1 MEDFLFSLASNKFKK
16 LQCPKCHKKDH
27 WQRYYN
33 VETGEVLPEQ
43 YGRCDNASKCREWV
57 IPSRGDFKDELI
69 PRVVSKKPRVIPPSV
84 NIPKEVLIDTLKG
97 YDKNTFI
104 QYLATSAPYPFPFTV
119 INKIIELYFVGTV
132 GKGYMYGGTAFPF
145 INANGN
151 IRTIQIKQFDNNNST
166 VKTSFLHTKLEY
178 QLKNNGKPIPKWLID
193 YNKQESKID
202 CYFGEHL
209 LKQYPRNPIILVE
222 APKSAFYGTLYFG
235 LPKTDSD
242 FLWLATYSLGGF
254 TLKKS
259 KVLQGRNVLV
269 YPDLSE
275 YGKTFELWSEKAKE
289 FEKAI
294 EGTQFI
300 VADLIETL
308 APKHDRTQGKDIA
321 DFLIKLD
328 WRKFRKDSTVHTAV
342 KISPPKIESSDCTND
357 QEQPRERPL
366 LKVEGESINTQVYN
380 SLLKNEKQ
388 KETTTKTLNEE
399 DSTQLEAFDAPQ
411 EKEIITWEKD
421 ILELETFLNN
431 TTLPTTPI
439 KLETATTVTDAKS
452 FITVNLKYIKRNNG
466 NLIFKPYLNR
476 LHQLKRILT
485 VADAT

>member
-16 LQCPKCHKKDH
+16 LHCPKCHKKDH

-57 IPSRGDFKDELI
+57 IPSRGDFKNELI
-69 PRVVSKKPRVIPPSV
+69 PRDVSKKPRVIPPSV
-84 NIPKEVLIDTLKG
+84 NIPKEVLIDTLKE

-104 QYLATSAPYPFPFTV
+104 QYLATSAPYPFPFSV
-119 INKIIELYFVGTV
+119 INKVIELYFVGTV
-132 GKGYMYGGTAFPF
+132 GKGYMYGGAAFPF

-151 IRTIQIKQFDNNNST
+151 IRTIQIKQLDNNNST

-242 FLWLATYSLGGF
+242 FLWLATYSLGSF
-254 TLKKS
+254 TLEKT
-259 KVLQGRNVLV
+259 KVLQGRNVFV

-275 YGKTFELWSEKAKE
+275 DGKTFELWSKKAKE

-308 APKHDRTQGKDIA
+308 APKHDRKQGKDIA

-328 WRKFRKDSTVHTAV
+328 WRKFRKDSTIPTVIKPTSIPIPTTV
-342 KISPPKIESSDCTND
+342 EVSPFKVEPSDCINNPK
-357 QEQPRERPL
+357 QPKER
-366 LKVEGESINTQVYN
+366 T
-380 SLLKNEKQ
+380 LLKNDEQ
-388 KETTTKTLNEE
+388 DEDTTEVLNREN
-399 DSTQLEAFDAPQ
+399 STQLETFVGIK

-421 ILELETFLNN
+421 ILELETFFNN

-452 FITVNLKYIKRNNG
+452 FITAHLEYIKSNNG
-466 NLIFKPYLNR
+466 NLTFKPYLNR

-485 VADAT
+485 LAYATQT